1 MDNLITIY
9 SSVQPQSI
17 YLAKGKLES
26 EGIECFIKD
35 EFTTQVNNFYSN
47 AIGGVKLQIYQKDE
61 ALATQLLI
69 EGGLI
74 EESKPQDNSVLSK
87 LNSSTARLPII
98 GSMIIEKRLL
108 ILSIAFLVLIF
119 TPILMIGL
127 YVPMEE
133 KIAHKWCIERFEF
146 DNKLHY
152 PIHEIKNKSNCA
164 YYIEFQDN
172 GQVYL
177 PHFEQNYGRAEWFI
191 AENGKLV
198 IYNADHMENVY
209 NGAYSIEIKDDKLIL
224 ESERTKFETHISDLE
239 NSNIIYIQ

>member
-47 AIGGVKLQIYQKDE
+47 AIGGVKLQIYQKDK
-61 ALATQLLI
+61 AFAMQLLI
-69 EGGLI
+69 DGGLI
-74 EESKPQDNSVLSK
+74 EESKPQDNSLLSK
-87 LNSSTARLPII
+87 LNSSTTRLPFI
-98 GSMIIEKRLL
+98 GSMIIEKRLF
-108 ILSIAFLVLIF
+108 ILSIALLILIF
-119 TPILMIGL
+119 TPILMVGL

-133 KIAHKWCIERFEF
+133 KIAHKWCIDRFEF
-146 DNKLHY
+146 DKQLHY
-152 PIHEIKNKSNCA
+152 PIHERTDESNCV
-164 YYIEFQDN
+164 YNIEFQDN

-177 PHFEQNYGRAEWFI
+177 PHFEEYFGRAEWFI
-191 AENGKLV
+191 SKNGKLV

-209 NGAYSIEIKDDKLIL
+209 NGTYSIEIEDNQLAI
-224 ESERTKFETHISDLE
+224 ESERTKFETHISDLK
-239 NSNIIYIQ
+239 NNNIIYIP